1 MASEMEDRV
10 ARAMAAYVA
19 TLPKTS
25 DDAPF
30 IYKHR
35 IELARA
41 AIAAMG
47 SMQSRDTA
55 PRDGTEFLARVMD
68 RHPFSAGP
76 EYRWDIARWTGKTP
90 DSQIGNLASRSG
102 SIVTYWMTLPSPPER
117 VGQPPR

>member
-1 MASEMEDRV
+1 MASEMEERV
-10 ARAMAAYVA
+10 ARAIQTAVMLTHDEA
-19 TLPKTS
+19 S
-25 DDAPF
+25 DA
-30 IYKHR
+30 
-35 IELARA
+35 ARA

-102 SIVTYWMTLPSPPER
+102 SIVTHWMTLPSPPER
-117 VGQPPR
+117 AGQPPR

>member
-1 MASEMEDRV
+1 MASEMEERV
-10 ARAMAAYVA
+10 ARA
-19 TLPKTS
+19 
-25 DDAPF
+25 
-30 IYKHR
+30 
-35 IELARA
+35 LAKRSGRLYPTVPGMEEDWEPWIGHA
-41 AIAAMG
+41 QDAIAAMG

-102 SIVTYWMTLPSPPER
+102 SIVTHWMTLPSPPER